1 MFNRLFLWLTL
12 CLCLC
17 LRLQTTCL
25 IKPQEGRH
33 VPQAD
38 GIICLNFDNYFS
50 WVTNKTVSYRFEY
63 EAEGGGGEAK
73 AD

>member
-1 MFNRLFLWLTL
+1 MFTSPNNLFVLNI
-12 CLCLC
+12 CIKPICIKP
-17 LRLQTTCL
+17 

-38 GIICLNFDNYFS
+38 GVICLNFDNYFS